1 MPELPEVE
9 VTRRGLEAPLTGATI
24 ASLRMGKPLRWPL
37 GIAPQMLQGAVI
49 ASVQRRAKYVV
60 LQLGNDRG
68 VLLLH
73 LGMSGRLEWLM
84 NPVAPGAHDHVDII
98 TDRGLLRLHDPR
110 RFGAVV
116 WSASTA
122 VPPASKL
129 LGHLGVEP
137 LTDAFTA
144 DGFWAALKA
153 ARAPIKPVL
162 LAGHLVVGVGNIY
175 ACEALFEAGIRP
187 TVRAERLSRPRVA
200 RLHAA
205 IQRILTLAI
214 AQGGSSL
221 KDFAAVDGQAGGFQ
235 KIVQV
240 YGRAGKPC
248 RVCAEPIQVMRQ
260 AQRAT
265 YYCSR
270 CQCF

>member
-9 VTRRGLEAPLTGATI
+9 VTRRGLEAPLTGAI
-24 ASLRMGKPLRWPL
+24 IVGVRVGKPLRWPL
-37 GIAPQMLQGAVI
+37 GIAPQALQGAVI
-49 ASVQRRAKYVV
+49 AGVQRRAKYVV
-60 LQLGNDRG
+60 LQLNADRG
-68 VLLLH
+68 LLLLH
-73 LGMSGRLEWLM
+73 LGMSGRLEWL
-84 NPVAPGAHDHVDII
+84 VRPGEPGVHDHVDIA
-98 TDRGLLRLHDPR
+98 TDRGVLRLHDPR

-116 WSASTA
+116 WSASAT

-137 LTDAFTA
+137 LTDAFTVDA
-144 DGFWAALKA
+144 FWAGLKA
-153 ARAPIKPVL
+153 ARTPVKPLL

-187 TVRAERLSRPRVA
+187 TVRGERVSRPRAV

-205 IQRILTLAI
+205 IQRILALAI
-214 AQGGSSL
+214 ERGGSSL
-221 KDFAAVDGQAGGFQ
+221 KDFAAVDGQSGEFQ

-240 YGRAGKPC
+240 YGRADQPC
-248 RVCAEPIQVMRQ
+248 RVCTTPIQVMRQ
-260 AQRAT
+260 AQRAS
-265 YYCSR
+265 YYCPR